1 MSQLVNSPV
10 TAILF
15 DIRGIFL
22 DWDPRHL
29 YRSMFDDEEQMEWF
43 LETICTAD
51 WHDAHDRGQPMAAS
65 SAELAGL
72 HPEWEREIT
81 AWSKRSEEMVG
92 GIMDDAISV
101 LAELKTE
108 GIRCFALT
116 NMEAETYAGRVSRY
130 KFFSLFDGIV
140 VSGLEGTA
148 KPDRAIFEV
157 VVRRFHLV
165 PSQTLFIDDR
175 SENVAAARRLG
186 SRSICTQV
194 SRVCGEFWQTTVFCP
209 HRSSGQSSAVP
220 AP

>member
-10 TAILF
+10 TAVLF
-15 DIRGIFL
+15 DIGGIFL

-43 LETICTAD
+43 LENICTAD

-92 GIMDDAISV
+92 GIMDHAISV

-116 NMEAETYAGRVSRY
+116 NMEAETCPAGSH
-130 KFFSLFDGIV
+130 
-140 VSGLEGTA
+140 
-148 KPDRAIFEV
+148 AINSS
-157 VVRRFHLV
+157 HSSTGSS
-165 PSQTLFIDDR
+165 SQVLK
-175 SENVAAARRLG
+175 ARRSRIERS
-186 SRSICTQV
+186 SRSSCAV
-194 SRVCGEFWQTTVFCP
+194 STSCHLRPC
-209 HRSSGQSSAVP
+209 SSTIDPRMWPPLA
-220 AP
+220 A